1 MQEIKNGG
9 GGGDGDE
16 GDDDDYYEE
25 GDDEDGD
32 SNFLTTRAPL
42 GEMYERDAINAVMQ
56 EWFKTLTTL
65 PAAIRMAIEMGIV
78 SSSQLVRFM
87 SVDVRPSVVRLV
99 SRSTPTAVSRAFIGR
114 LMADPAF
121 LWKLGF
127 EQAITIGGGI
137 AYEAAHRGDRLKA
150 VGFGGVQ
157 RPAAL
162 RGERDDGVVPHSR
175 ALVRRG
181 AQVRPAARHD
191 SIPNN
196 AFDRCGPLRQY
207 TMGTR

>member
-1 MQEIKNGG
+1 
-9 GGGDGDE
+9 
-16 GDDDDYYEE
+16 
-25 GDDEDGD
+25 
-32 SNFLTTRAPL
+32 
-42 GEMYERDAINAVMQ
+42 MYERDAINAVMQ

-150 VGFGGVQ
+150 EWDL
-157 RPAAL
+157 AA
-162 RGERDDGVVPHSR
+162 
-175 ALVRRG
+175 
-181 AQVRPAARHD
+181 
-191 SIPNN
+191 
-196 AFDRCGPLRQY
+196 
-207 TMGTR
+207 